1 MLHNQPL
8 TTFRSRLNKIHSS
21 QVPDNQ
27 WELKTQSKYQK
38 LKTISEAS
46 ASQKLFIK
54 RLVAHPTIDRQSDRQ
69 WGTNRKGQ
77 TEWKRKRRT
86 LGSTL
91 VGIWTCMYASG
102 TSIKMIVLM
111 PGQSISGYYNAS
123 SWFIQSSFF
132 GFFFFLENASSGH
145 PHPLPIHSLTHSLTQ
160 SFIHSVSHSVGLHN
174 ETKIIT

>member
-8 TTFRSRLNKIHSS
+8 TTCRSRLNKIHSS

-54 RLVAHPTIDRQSDRQ
+54 RLVAHPTIDSQSDRQ

-77 TEWKRKRRT
+77 TEWKRKRRQC
-86 LGSTL
+86 GRSTL

-111 PGQSISGYYNAS
+111 PGQSVSGYYNAS
-123 SWFIQSSFF
+123 SWFIQSN
-132 GFFFFLENASSGH
+132 FFFFFFWGERTIRPPPSLT
-145 PHPLPIHSLTHSLTQ
+145 HSLTHSLSH
-160 SFIHSVSHSVGLHN
+160 SFSQSVSWWVSTRSVQRN
-174 ETKIIT
+174 